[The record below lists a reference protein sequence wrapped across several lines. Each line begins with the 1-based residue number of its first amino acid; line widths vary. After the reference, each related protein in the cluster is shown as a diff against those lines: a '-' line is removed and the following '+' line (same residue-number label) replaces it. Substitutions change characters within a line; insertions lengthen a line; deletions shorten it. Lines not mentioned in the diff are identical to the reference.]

1 MDQVQIPI
9 QGAEAENWSERS
21 NHQFQILKAHQFFL
35 THCKNPPP
43 QPKFLWEKN
52 TQLLFELKGAV
63 QNGNIQRFVDI
74 LEQVC
79 LEKKVLLSTI
89 FDQAMPAGDSLLHEA
104 AYFGRE
110 DIVELIGLHF
120 PQLLTHRDMK
130 LGDTPLHVACR
141 AKSSQVISIVLSLC
155 SVHAQRSVSSMEMV
169 NGDEHIITRLANKY
183 GNTALHEAVCKK
195 NVDGVKLLF
204 TADRYVAYYLN
215 KSSQSPLYL
224 AVLNG
229 NKEIIDVL
237 LEAPF
242 PGDKLL
248 SNCQGISPL
257 HAAIDT
263 KNGDLIKE
271 IATKK
276 TELMYLRDENGG
288 TPLHYAASTGYV
300 EGVRILLNKSP
311 LSALEQNAKGHLPIH
326 LACKWG
332 HLKVVR
338 EFLGRECADDSRLL
352 LNRKGQNVLHV
363 AAKNGRHDLVKYLLR
378 NCRRIDINEKDQKG
392 NTPLHLA
399 SENSFPNILFSLTRD
414 KRVDVNLINYK
425 GLTALDTLLLEM
437 YRETP
442 ISLIQFLSK
451 AIFDSVDAP
460 ISDKA
465 RSMIR
470 ERRKAPKLKWIKQGA
485 NTLMLVAILIVTVTF
500 SAGFTVPGSVHSSE
514 DTDKGMAVLVKR
526 AMFKTFVIFNT
537 GAMYCSTL
545 GSLLLMWAQFGD
557 FYLARSAFFCAF
569 HMVGLALVTMSLA
582 FAAAVRLVVT
592 NVSWLAELVTSI
604 GVIFFSCILGHY
616 VSAIFLLGLHGGVLR
631 RQVSDVFIR
640 IFILVYERTP
650 KIMSRFEI

>member
-9 QGAEAENWSERS
+9 LGAAEAENWIERS
-21 NHQFQILKAHQFFL
+21 NHEHQILKAHQFFI
-35 THCKNPPP
+35 THSNNPPP

-52 TQLLFELKGAV
+52 TKLLFDLKRAV
-63 QNGNIQRFVDI
+63 QNGNIHSFVDS

-79 LEKKVLLSTI
+79 VGKKVFLSAI
-89 FDQAMPAGDSLLHEA
+89 FDQTMPAGDSLLHEA
-104 AYFGRE
+104 AYFGRA
-110 DIVELIGLHF
+110 DIAELIGLHF

-130 LGDTPLHVACR
+130 LGDTPLHVASR
-141 AKSSQVISIVLSLC
+141 ANSLQVIRVILSLSAQK
-155 SVHAQRSVSSMEMV
+155 SVLVD
-169 NGDEHIITRLANKY
+169 GDEQIITRLVNKY

-204 TADRYVAYYLN
+204 FADRCVAHYVN
-215 KSSQSPLYL
+215 RKSQSPLYL

-229 NKEIIDVL
+229 SREIINVL

-242 PGDKLL
+242 PEDKLL

-263 KNGDLIKE
+263 KNGDLIE
-271 IATKK
+271 DIATRK
-276 TELMYLRDENGG
+276 TELMYLRDEDGG
-288 TPLHYAASTGYV
+288 TPLHYAAFIGYV
-300 EGVRILLNKSP
+300 EGVRILLKKSA
-311 LSALEQNAKGHLPIH
+311 LSALEQNAKGQLPIH

-332 HLKVVR
+332 HVKVVR
-338 EFLGRECADDSRLL
+338 EFLGQQWADDPRLL
-352 LNRKGQNVLHV
+352 LNHKGQNVLHV
-363 AAKNGRHDLVKYLLR
+363 AAENGRPDVVKYLLR
-378 NCRRIDINEKDQKG
+378 NYKRIDINEKDQKG

-399 SENSFPNILFSLTRD
+399 SKKSFPHILFSLTRD
-414 KRVDVNLINYK
+414 KRIDLNLINYK
-425 GLTALDTLLLEM
+425 GFTALDTLLLEM

-442 ISLIQFLSK
+442 VSLIQFLSR
-451 AIFDSVDAP
+451 AVFDSVDAP
-460 ISDKA
+460 ISGKA
-465 RSMIR
+465 SSLIR

-500 SAGFTVPGSVHSSE
+500 SAGFTVPGSVYSS
-514 DTDKGMAVLVKR
+514 DASQVTDKGMAVLGKR
-526 AMFKTFVIFNT
+526 TMFKTFVIFNT

-569 HMVGLALVTMSLA
+569 HMIGLALATMSLA

-592 NVSWLAELVTSI
+592 NVSWLSELVTSI
-604 GVIFFSCILGHY
+604 GVIFFSFILGHY
-616 VSAIFLLGLHGGVLR
+616 VAAIFLLGFHGGVLG
-631 RQVSDVFIR
+631 RQLSNIFIR